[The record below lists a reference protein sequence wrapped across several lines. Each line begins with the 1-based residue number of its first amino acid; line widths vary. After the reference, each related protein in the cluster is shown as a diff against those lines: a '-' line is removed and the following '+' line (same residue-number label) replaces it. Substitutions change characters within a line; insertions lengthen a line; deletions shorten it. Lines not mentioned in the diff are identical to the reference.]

1 MNRERDLA
9 FFTVGFGQVTQL
21 VPIFFALPKF
31 LSGAI
36 QLGGLMQIRIAFQQV
51 ASATAFS
58 ISLSST
64 CRIPCRSCMS
74 GREA

>member
-51 ASATAFS
+51 ASAIGWASRFLKTSA
-58 ISLSST
+58 
-64 CRIPCRSCMS
+64 S
-74 GREA
+74 GPSPAVSPS